1 MYEGRRSSIDTKLP
15 GNGRCQISGCQTHD
29 KLSCASNC
37 ESVWM
42 REHLLKR
49 LGVTSLSSSGG
60 KRVGKV

>member
-29 KLSCASNC
+29 KLSCTSNC

-42 REHLLKR
+42 REQLLKR
-49 LGVTSLSSSGG
+49 LGVTS
-60 KRVGKV
+60 